1 MGLFNKKNKIEEP
14 KRILPITPRVSE
26 LPEFSELP
34 KLPDF
39 PPLDDEY
46 SDEAVPKLPA
56 FPTNTLGT
64 KLSQN
69 TIKEAVSGKKEVE
82 GIFDA
87 DEFLDEED
95 SEIMH
100 KPLKPIKREVEE
112 YEKPEVRKKIIRPSY
127 EPSYE
132 ENEKMVRSIKQSAM
146 EEEPMVRS
154 IRSSMVEEEH
164 PAYEE
169 SFPLMPSIK
178 SREITPSRRYREKST
193 GAKKVEPVF
202 VRLDKFEEGMNL
214 FDDIKAQI
222 ADMEHLIK
230 NTKEI
235 KQKEEEELNSWQNQ
249 LQEVKRQI
257 ERVDRDIFSK
267 IE

>member
-1 MGLFNKKNKIEEP
+1 MGLFTKNKKEEP
-14 KRILPITPRVSE
+14 RKILPVTPRVSE

-34 KLPDF
+34 KLPEL
-39 PPLDDEY
+39 PPLDEDEY

-64 KLSQN
+64 KFSQD
-69 TIKEAVSGKKEVE
+69 TIKEAVSGKKGVE
-82 GIFDA
+82 GVFDA
-87 DEFLDEED
+87 NDFSDEED
-95 SEIMH
+95 LEIMH
-100 KPLKPIKREVEE
+100 KPLKLIKKDVEE
-112 YEKPEVRKKIIRPSY
+112 YEKPEIRKKIIRPSY
-127 EPSYE
+127 EPFYRE
-132 ENEKMVRSIKQSAM
+132 DEKMVRSIKSSIM

-154 IRSSMVEEEH
+154 IKSNMVEEEQ
-164 PAYEE
+164 PVYEE
-169 SFPLMPSIK
+169 SFPLMPSIT
-178 SREITPSRRYREKST
+178 SRETTPSRRYREKST
-193 GAKKVEPVF
+193 GTKKAEPVF

-257 ERVDRDIFSK
+257 EKVDRDIFSK

>member
-1 MGLFNKKNKIEEP
+1 MGLFNKKNKKEEP
-14 KRILPITPRVSE
+14 RKILPITPRVSE
-26 LPEFSELP
+26 LPEYSELP
-34 KLPDF
+34 KLPDL
-39 PPLDDEY
+39 PSLDEDEY

-64 KLSQN
+64 KFSQN

-82 GIFDA
+82 GVFDA
-87 DEFLDEED
+87 NDFSEED

-100 KPLKPIKREVEE
+100 KPLKPIKKEFED
-112 YEKPEVRKKIIRPSY
+112 YEKPEIREKIIRPSY

-132 ENEKMVRSIKQSAM
+132 E
-146 EEEPMVRS
+146 EPMVRS
-154 IRSSMVEEEH
+154 IKSNVMEEE

-178 SREITPSRRYREKST
+178 SREITPSRRYREKSSGT
-193 GAKKVEPVF
+193 KKAEPVF

-214 FDDIKAQI
+214 FDDIKTQI

-257 ERVDRDIFSK
+257 EKVDRDIFSK